1 MEQAPP
7 PVRDPERDTIAAIAT
22 PPGTGALAI
31 VRVSG
36 PGAVAVA
43 DAVFRGR
50 AALRAAASHTAH
62 YGAIVRP
69 PDDRSGAGAGEV
81 IDDVV
86 ATVFRAP
93 ASYTGDDTVE
103 ITCHGSNLVAATIVG
118 ALLNKGARNADPG
131 EFTRRAFLNGKLDL
145 TQAEAVAEVIRSAT
159 AASLRGARNR
169 LNGALGARVSAL
181 RQQLLDCA
189 VHVELALDFADED
202 IELAPAELVAS
213 EVREVRAA
221 IAAMLATFRTG
232 RMLRDGIHVVLAGP
246 PNVGKS
252 SLLNRLAREAR
263 ALVTDVPGTTR
274 DVIRED
280 LDIHGVPVR
289 LYDTAGLRATE
300 EIVERLGVERSIA
313 TVADAD
319 LVLFVCAA
327 NEPFPHAAL
336 RQVRAATAPT
346 GAQVA
351 VIANKSD
358 LRIAVSKI
366 AVTYRIAVICKI
378 AVTYR
383 IAVIAATVRRPPMP
397 APRNGAIWPS
407 RRAPEHDSTTCAAC
421 CWSVRW
427 EPAAIPSAR
436 RWWPAPAIATT
447 CSAPRQPWRAPSR
460 PRRRRS
466 VASWSPP
473 TCATRSLTWK
483 RSSASWPAT
492 TCSIGSSPSSASASS
507 AATRPERG
515 PAGT

>member
-1 MEQAPP
+1 MQQAPP
-7 PVRDPERDTIAAIAT
+7 AVRDPERDTIAAIAT

-36 PGAVAVA
+36 PGAVALA

-50 AALRAAASHTAH
+50 GSLREAASHTAH
-62 YGAIVRP
+62 YGAIVRA
-69 PDDRSGAGAGEV
+69 PDDRSGAGAGGGEV

-86 ATVFRAP
+86 ATLFRAP
-93 ASYTGDDTVE
+93 ASYTGEDTVE

-118 ALLNKGARNADPG
+118 VLLNEGARNADPG

-169 LNGALGARVSAL
+169 LSGALGARVSAL

-189 VHVELALDFADED
+189 AHVELALDFADED
-202 IELAPAELVAS
+202 VELAPAEQVAA
-213 EVREVRAA
+213 EVRAVRAA

-252 SLLNRLAREAR
+252 SLLNRLAQEAR

-300 EIVERLGVERSIA
+300 ETVERLGVERSIA

-327 NEPFPHAAL
+327 NEPFPHDAL
-336 RQVRAATAPT
+336 RQVRAATAAT

-358 LRIAVSKI
+358 LQDRRDLPDRRDLQDRRDLPDRRDLDAGNAERCDLAVSARTGARLDDLCSLLLERTVGSGGYTERTALVASARHRDNLQRAAAALARAEQAAAAALGGELVAADLRIAVSHLEEI
-366 AVTYRIAVICKI
+366 IGI
-378 AVTYR
+378 
-383 IAVIAATVRRPPMP
+383 
-397 APRNGAIWPS
+397 
-407 RRAPEHDSTTCAAC
+407 
-421 CWSVRW
+421 
-427 EPAAIPSAR
+427 
-436 RWWPAPAIATT
+436 
-447 CSAPRQPWRAPSR
+447 
-460 PRRRRS
+460 
-466 VASWSPP
+466 VASDDVLNRIFAHF
-473 TCATRSLTWK
+473 C
-483 RSSASWPAT
+483 
-492 TCSIGSSPSSASASS
+492 IGK
-507 AATRPERG
+507 
-515 PAGT
+515 

>member
-7 PVRDPERDTIAAIAT
+7 AVRDPERDTIAAIAT

-358 LRIAVSKI
+358 LQDRRDLPDRRDRCDRAAATDAGTAERCDLAVS
-366 AVTYRIAVICKI
+366 ARTGARLDDLCSLLLE
-378 AVTYR
+378 R
-383 IAVIAATVRRPPMP
+383 TVGTGGYTERT
-397 APRNGAIWPS
+397 ALVA
-407 RRAPEHDSTTCAAC
+407 
-421 CWSVRW
+421 
-427 EPAAIPSAR
+427 SAR
-436 RWWPAPAIATT
+436 HRDNL
-447 CSAPRQPWRAPSR
+447 QRAAAALARAEQAAAAALGGELVAADLRNAVSHLEEIIGI
-460 PRRRRS
+460 
-466 VASWSPP
+466 VASDDVLNRIFAQF
-473 TCATRSLTWK
+473 C
-483 RSSASWPAT
+483 
-492 TCSIGSSPSSASASS
+492 IGK
-507 AATRPERG
+507 
-515 PAGT
+515 

>member
-1 MEQAPP
+1 MQQAPP

-36 PGAVAVA
+36 PGAVALA

-50 AALRAAASHTAH
+50 GALREAASHTAH
-62 YGAIVRP
+62 YGAIVRA
-69 PDDRSGAGAGEV
+69 PDDRSGAGAGGGEV

-86 ATVFRAP
+86 ATLFRAP
-93 ASYTGDDTVE
+93 ASYTGEDTVE

-118 ALLNKGARNADPG
+118 VLLNEGARNADPG

-213 EVREVRAA
+213 EVRAVRAA

-336 RQVRAATAPT
+336 RQVRAATAAT

-358 LRIAVSKI
+358 LQDRRDLPDRRDLQDRRDLPDRRDRCDRAAATDAGTAERCDLAVSARTGARLDDLCSLLLERTVGTGGYTERTALVASARHRDNLQRAAAALARAEQAAAAALGGELVAADLRIAVSHLEEI
-366 AVTYRIAVICKI
+366 IGI
-378 AVTYR
+378 
-383 IAVIAATVRRPPMP
+383 
-397 APRNGAIWPS
+397 
-407 RRAPEHDSTTCAAC
+407 
-421 CWSVRW
+421 
-427 EPAAIPSAR
+427 
-436 RWWPAPAIATT
+436 
-447 CSAPRQPWRAPSR
+447 
-460 PRRRRS
+460 
-466 VASWSPP
+466 VASDDVLNRIFAQF
-473 TCATRSLTWK
+473 C
-483 RSSASWPAT
+483 
-492 TCSIGSSPSSASASS
+492 IGK
-507 AATRPERG
+507 
-515 PAGT
+515 

>member
-50 AALRAAASHTAH
+50 GSLRTAASHTAH
-62 YGAIVRP
+62 YGAIVRV

-118 ALLNKGARNADPG
+118 ALLNEGARNAEPG

-169 LNGALGARVSAL
+169 LNGALGARVAAL

-358 LRIAVSKI
+358 LQDRRDLPDRRDLQDRRDLPDRRDRCDRAAATDAGTAERCDLAVS
-366 AVTYRIAVICKI
+366 ARTGARLDDLCSLLLE
-378 AVTYR
+378 R
-383 IAVIAATVRRPPMP
+383 TVGTGGYTERT
-397 APRNGAIWPS
+397 ALVA
-407 RRAPEHDSTTCAAC
+407 
-421 CWSVRW
+421 
-427 EPAAIPSAR
+427 SAR
-436 RWWPAPAIATT
+436 HRDNL
-447 CSAPRQPWRAPSR
+447 QRAAAALARAEQAAAAALGGELVAADLRNAVSHLEEIIGI
-460 PRRRRS
+460 
-466 VASWSPP
+466 VASDDVLNQIFAQF
-473 TCATRSLTWK
+473 C
-483 RSSASWPAT
+483 
-492 TCSIGSSPSSASASS
+492 IGK
-507 AATRPERG
+507 
-515 PAGT
+515 

>member
-1 MEQAPP
+1 MQQAPP
-7 PVRDPERDTIAAIAT
+7 AVRDPERDTIAAIAT

-36 PGAVAVA
+36 PGAVALA

-50 AALRAAASHTAH
+50 GALREAASHTAH
-62 YGAIVRP
+62 YGAIVRA
-69 PDDRSGAGAGEV
+69 PDDRSGAGAGGGEV

-86 ATVFRAP
+86 ATLFRAP
-93 ASYTGDDTVE
+93 ASYTGEDTVE

-118 ALLNKGARNADPG
+118 VLLNEGARNADPG

-169 LNGALGARVSAL
+169 LSGALGARVSAL

-189 VHVELALDFADED
+189 AHVELALDFADED
-202 IELAPAELVAS
+202 VELAPAEQVAA
-213 EVREVRAA
+213 EVRAVRAA

-252 SLLNRLAREAR
+252 SLLNRLAQEAR

-300 EIVERLGVERSIA
+300 ETVERLGVERSIA

-327 NEPFPHAAL
+327 NEPFPHDAL
-336 RQVRAATAPT
+336 RQVRAATAAT

-358 LRIAVSKI
+358 LQDRRDLPDRRDLQDRRDLPDRRDLDAGNAERCDLAVSARTGARLDDLCSLLLERTVGSGGYTERTALVASARHRDNLQRAAAALARAEQAAAAALGGELVAADLRIAVSHLEEI
-366 AVTYRIAVICKI
+366 IGIVVSDDVLNRIFAQFC
-378 AVTYR
+378 
-383 IAVIAATVRRPPMP
+383 
-397 APRNGAIWPS
+397 
-407 RRAPEHDSTTCAAC
+407 
-421 CWSVRW
+421 
-427 EPAAIPSAR
+427 
-436 RWWPAPAIATT
+436 
-447 CSAPRQPWRAPSR
+447 
-460 PRRRRS
+460 
-466 VASWSPP
+466 
-473 TCATRSLTWK
+473 
-483 RSSASWPAT
+483 
-492 TCSIGSSPSSASASS
+492 IGK
-507 AATRPERG
+507 
-515 PAGT
+515 

>member
-1 MEQAPP
+1 MQQAPP
-7 PVRDPERDTIAAIAT
+7 AVRDPERDTIAAIAT

-36 PGAVAVA
+36 PGAVALA

-50 AALRAAASHTAH
+50 GALREAASHTAH
-62 YGAIVRP
+62 YGAIVRA
-69 PDDRSGAGAGEV
+69 PDDRSGAGAGGGEV

-86 ATVFRAP
+86 ATLFRAP
-93 ASYTGDDTVE
+93 ASYTGEDTVE

-118 ALLNKGARNADPG
+118 VLLNEGARNADPG

-252 SLLNRLAREAR
+252 SLLNRLAQEAR

-300 EIVERLGVERSIA
+300 ETVERLGVERSIA

-327 NEPFPHAAL
+327 NEPFPHDAL

-358 LRIAVSKI
+358 LEDRRDLPDRRDLDAGNAERCDLAVS
-366 AVTYRIAVICKI
+366 ARTGARLDDLCSLLLE
-378 AVTYR
+378 R
-383 IAVIAATVRRPPMP
+383 TVGTGGYTERT
-397 APRNGAIWPS
+397 ALVA
-407 RRAPEHDSTTCAAC
+407 
-421 CWSVRW
+421 
-427 EPAAIPSAR
+427 SAR
-436 RWWPAPAIATT
+436 HRDNL
-447 CSAPRQPWRAPSR
+447 QRAAAALARAEQAAAAALGGELVAADLRNAVSHLEEIIGI
-460 PRRRRS
+460 
-466 VASWSPP
+466 VASDDVLNRIFAQF
-473 TCATRSLTWK
+473 C
-483 RSSASWPAT
+483 
-492 TCSIGSSPSSASASS
+492 IGK
-507 AATRPERG
+507 
-515 PAGT
+515 

>member
-50 AALRAAASHTAH
+50 GSLRTAASHTAH

-358 LRIAVSKI
+358 LQDRRDLPDRRDRCDRAAATDAGTAERCDLAVS
-366 AVTYRIAVICKI
+366 ARTGARLDDLCSLLLE
-378 AVTYR
+378 R
-383 IAVIAATVRRPPMP
+383 TVGTGGYTERT
-397 APRNGAIWPS
+397 ALVA
-407 RRAPEHDSTTCAAC
+407 
-421 CWSVRW
+421 
-427 EPAAIPSAR
+427 SAR
-436 RWWPAPAIATT
+436 HRDNL
-447 CSAPRQPWRAPSR
+447 QRAAAALARAEQAAAAALGGELVAADLRNAVSHLEEIIGI
-460 PRRRRS
+460 
-466 VASWSPP
+466 VASDDVLNRIFAQF
-473 TCATRSLTWK
+473 C
-483 RSSASWPAT
+483 
-492 TCSIGSSPSSASASS
+492 IGK
-507 AATRPERG
+507 
-515 PAGT
+515 

>member
-1 MEQAPP
+1 M
-7 PVRDPERDTIAAIAT
+7 
-22 PPGTGALAI
+22 
-31 VRVSG
+31 
-36 PGAVAVA
+36 
-43 DAVFRGR
+43 
-50 AALRAAASHTAH
+50 
-62 YGAIVRP
+62 RP

-118 ALLNKGARNADPG
+118 ALLNEGARNADPG

-358 LRIAVSKI
+358 LQDRRDLPDRRDLQDRRDLPDRRDRCDRAD
-366 AVTYRIAVICKI
+366 
-378 AVTYR
+378 
-383 IAVIAATVRRPPMP
+383 RPPMP

-407 RRAPEHDSTTCAAC
+407 RRAPEHGSTTCAAC
-421 CWSVRW
+421 CWSVPW

-507 AATRPERG
+507 AAHQSFALYR
-515 PAGT
+515 

>member
-1 MEQAPP
+1 MQQAPP
-7 PVRDPERDTIAAIAT
+7 AVRDPERDTIAAIAT

-36 PGAVAVA
+36 PGAVALA

-50 AALRAAASHTAH
+50 GALREAASHTAH
-62 YGAIVRP
+62 YGAIVRA
-69 PDDRSGAGAGEV
+69 PDDRSGAGAGGGEV

-86 ATVFRAP
+86 ATLFRAP
-93 ASYTGDDTVE
+93 ASYTGEDTVE

-118 ALLNKGARNADPG
+118 VLLNEGARNADPG

-213 EVREVRAA
+213 EVRAVRAA

-252 SLLNRLAREAR
+252 SLLNRLAQEAR

-300 EIVERLGVERSIA
+300 ETVERLGVERSIA

-327 NEPFPHAAL
+327 NEPFPHDAL
-336 RQVRAATAPT
+336 RQVRAATAAT

-358 LRIAVSKI
+358 LQDRRDLPDRRDLQDRRDLPDRRDLDAGNAERCDLAVSARTGARLDDLCSLLLERTVGTGGYTERTALVASARHRDNLQRAAAALARAEQAAAAALGGELVAADLRIAVSHLEEI
-366 AVTYRIAVICKI
+366 IGI
-378 AVTYR
+378 
-383 IAVIAATVRRPPMP
+383 
-397 APRNGAIWPS
+397 
-407 RRAPEHDSTTCAAC
+407 
-421 CWSVRW
+421 
-427 EPAAIPSAR
+427 
-436 RWWPAPAIATT
+436 
-447 CSAPRQPWRAPSR
+447 
-460 PRRRRS
+460 
-466 VASWSPP
+466 VASDDVLNRIFAQF
-473 TCATRSLTWK
+473 C
-483 RSSASWPAT
+483 
-492 TCSIGSSPSSASASS
+492 IGK
-507 AATRPERG
+507 
-515 PAGT
+515 

>member
-7 PVRDPERDTIAAIAT
+7 AVRDPERDTIAAIAT

-358 LRIAVSKI
+358 LQDRRDLPDRRDLQDRRDLPDRRDLQDRRDLPDRRDRCDRAAATDAGTAERCDLAVS
-366 AVTYRIAVICKI
+366 ARTGARLDDLCSLLLE
-378 AVTYR
+378 R
-383 IAVIAATVRRPPMP
+383 TVGTGGYTERT
-397 APRNGAIWPS
+397 ALVA
-407 RRAPEHDSTTCAAC
+407 
-421 CWSVRW
+421 
-427 EPAAIPSAR
+427 SAR
-436 RWWPAPAIATT
+436 HRDNL
-447 CSAPRQPWRAPSR
+447 QRAAAALARAEQAAAAALGGELVAADLRNAVSHLEEIIGI
-460 PRRRRS
+460 
-466 VASWSPP
+466 VASDDVLNRIFAQF
-473 TCATRSLTWK
+473 C
-483 RSSASWPAT
+483 
-492 TCSIGSSPSSASASS
+492 IGK
-507 AATRPERG
+507 
-515 PAGT
+515 

>member
-1 MEQAPP
+1 M
-7 PVRDPERDTIAAIAT
+7 
-22 PPGTGALAI
+22 
-31 VRVSG
+31 
-36 PGAVAVA
+36 
-43 DAVFRGR
+43 
-50 AALRAAASHTAH
+50 
-62 YGAIVRP
+62 
-69 PDDRSGAGAGEV
+69 

-86 ATVFRAP
+86 ATLFRAP
-93 ASYTGDDTVE
+93 ASYTGEDTVE

-118 ALLNKGARNADPG
+118 VLLNEGARNADPG

-169 LNGALGARVSAL
+169 LSGALGARVSAL

-189 VHVELALDFADED
+189 AHVELALDFADED
-202 IELAPAELVAS
+202 IELAPAEQVAA
-213 EVREVRAA
+213 EVRAVRAA

-252 SLLNRLAREAR
+252 SLLNRLAQEAR

-300 EIVERLGVERSIA
+300 ETVERLGVERSIA

-327 NEPFPHAAL
+327 NEPFPHDAL
-336 RQVRAATAPT
+336 RQVRAATAAT

-358 LRIAVSKI
+358 LQDRRDLPDRRDLQDRRDLPDRRDLDAGNAERCDLAVSARTGARLDDLCSLLLERTVGTGGYTERTALVASARHRDNLQRAAAALARAEQAAAAALGGELVAADLRIAVSHLEEI
-366 AVTYRIAVICKI
+366 IGI
-378 AVTYR
+378 
-383 IAVIAATVRRPPMP
+383 
-397 APRNGAIWPS
+397 
-407 RRAPEHDSTTCAAC
+407 
-421 CWSVRW
+421 
-427 EPAAIPSAR
+427 
-436 RWWPAPAIATT
+436 
-447 CSAPRQPWRAPSR
+447 
-460 PRRRRS
+460 
-466 VASWSPP
+466 VASDDVLNRIFAQF
-473 TCATRSLTWK
+473 C
-483 RSSASWPAT
+483 
-492 TCSIGSSPSSASASS
+492 IGK
-507 AATRPERG
+507 
-515 PAGT
+515 

>member
-1 MEQAPP
+1 MQQAPP
-7 PVRDPERDTIAAIAT
+7 AVRDPERDTIAAIAT

-50 AALRAAASHTAH
+50 GSLREAASHTAH
-62 YGAIVRP
+62 YGAIVRA
-69 PDDRSGAGAGEV
+69 PDDRSGAGAGGGEV

-86 ATVFRAP
+86 ATLFRAP
-93 ASYTGDDTVE
+93 ASYTGEDTVE

-118 ALLNKGARNADPG
+118 VLLNEGARNADPG

-169 LNGALGARVSAL
+169 LNGALGARVAAL

-252 SLLNRLAREAR
+252 SLLNRLARESR

-289 LYDTAGLRATE
+289 LYDTAGLRPTE

-327 NEPFPHAAL
+327 NEPFPHDAL
-336 RQVRAATAPT
+336 RQVRAATAAT

-358 LRIAVSKI
+358 LPDRRDLQDRRDLPDRRDRCDRAAATDAGTAQRCDLAVS
-366 AVTYRIAVICKI
+366 ARTGARLDDLCSLLLE
-378 AVTYR
+378 R
-383 IAVIAATVRRPPMP
+383 TVGTGGYTERT
-397 APRNGAIWPS
+397 ALVA
-407 RRAPEHDSTTCAAC
+407 
-421 CWSVRW
+421 
-427 EPAAIPSAR
+427 SAR
-436 RWWPAPAIATT
+436 HRDNLQRAAAALARAEQAAAAALGGELVAADLR
-447 CSAPRQPWRAPSR
+447 SAVSHLEEIIGI
-460 PRRRRS
+460 
-466 VASWSPP
+466 VASDDVLNRIFAHF
-473 TCATRSLTWK
+473 C
-483 RSSASWPAT
+483 
-492 TCSIGSSPSSASASS
+492 IGK
-507 AATRPERG
+507 
-515 PAGT
+515 

>member
-1 MEQAPP
+1 MQQAPP
-7 PVRDPERDTIAAIAT
+7 AVRDPERDTIAAIAT

-36 PGAVAVA
+36 PGAVALA

-50 AALRAAASHTAH
+50 GALREAASHTAH
-62 YGAIVRP
+62 YGAIVRA
-69 PDDRSGAGAGEV
+69 PDDRSGAGAGGGEV

-86 ATVFRAP
+86 ATLFRAP
-93 ASYTGDDTVE
+93 ASYTGEDTVE

-118 ALLNKGARNADPG
+118 VLLNEGARNADPG

-213 EVREVRAA
+213 EVRAVRAA

-252 SLLNRLAREAR
+252 SLLNRLAQEAR

-300 EIVERLGVERSIA
+300 ETVERLGVERSIA

-327 NEPFPHAAL
+327 NEPFPHDAL
-336 RQVRAATAPT
+336 RQVRAATAAT

-358 LRIAVSKI
+358 LQDRRDLPDRRDRCDRAAATDAGTAERCDLAVSARTGARLDDLCSLLLERTVGTGGYTERTALVASARHRDNLQRAAAALARAEQAAAAALGGELVAADLRIAVSHLEEI
-366 AVTYRIAVICKI
+366 IGI
-378 AVTYR
+378 
-383 IAVIAATVRRPPMP
+383 
-397 APRNGAIWPS
+397 
-407 RRAPEHDSTTCAAC
+407 
-421 CWSVRW
+421 
-427 EPAAIPSAR
+427 
-436 RWWPAPAIATT
+436 
-447 CSAPRQPWRAPSR
+447 
-460 PRRRRS
+460 
-466 VASWSPP
+466 VASDDVLNRIFAQF
-473 TCATRSLTWK
+473 C
-483 RSSASWPAT
+483 
-492 TCSIGSSPSSASASS
+492 IGK
-507 AATRPERG
+507 
-515 PAGT
+515 

>member
-1 MEQAPP
+1 MQQAPP
-7 PVRDPERDTIAAIAT
+7 AVRDPERDTIAAIAT

-36 PGAVAVA
+36 PGAVALA

-50 AALRAAASHTAH
+50 GALREAASHTAH
-62 YGAIVRP
+62 YGAIVRA
-69 PDDRSGAGAGEV
+69 PDDRSGAGAGGGEV

-86 ATVFRAP
+86 ATLFRAP
-93 ASYTGDDTVE
+93 ASYTGEDTVE

-118 ALLNKGARNADPG
+118 VLLNEGARNADPG

-169 LNGALGARVSAL
+169 LSGALGARVSAL

-213 EVREVRAA
+213 EVRAVRAA

-252 SLLNRLAREAR
+252 SLLNRLAQEAR

-300 EIVERLGVERSIA
+300 ETVERLGVERSIA

-327 NEPFPHAAL
+327 NEPFPHDAL
-336 RQVRAATAPT
+336 RQVRAATAAT

-358 LRIAVSKI
+358 LQDRRDLPDRRDLQDRRDLPDRRDLDAGNAERCDLAVSARTGARLDDLCSLLLERTVGTGGYTERTALVASARHRDNLQRAAAALARAEQAAAAALGGELVAADLRIAVSHLEEI
-366 AVTYRIAVICKI
+366 IGI
-378 AVTYR
+378 
-383 IAVIAATVRRPPMP
+383 
-397 APRNGAIWPS
+397 
-407 RRAPEHDSTTCAAC
+407 
-421 CWSVRW
+421 
-427 EPAAIPSAR
+427 
-436 RWWPAPAIATT
+436 
-447 CSAPRQPWRAPSR
+447 
-460 PRRRRS
+460 
-466 VASWSPP
+466 VASDDVLNRIFAQF
-473 TCATRSLTWK
+473 C
-483 RSSASWPAT
+483 
-492 TCSIGSSPSSASASS
+492 IGK
-507 AATRPERG
+507 
-515 PAGT
+515 

>member
-1 MEQAPP
+1 MQQAPP
-7 PVRDPERDTIAAIAT
+7 AVRDPERDTIAAIAT

-36 PGAVAVA
+36 PGAVALA

-50 AALRAAASHTAH
+50 GALREAASHTAH
-62 YGAIVRP
+62 YGAIVRA
-69 PDDRSGAGAGEV
+69 PDDRSGAGAGGGEV

-86 ATVFRAP
+86 ATLFRAP
-93 ASYTGDDTVE
+93 ASYTGEDTVE

-118 ALLNKGARNADPG
+118 VLLNEGARNADPG

-252 SLLNRLAREAR
+252 SLLNRLAQEAR

-300 EIVERLGVERSIA
+300 ETVERLGVERSIA

-327 NEPFPHAAL
+327 NEPFPHDAL

-358 LRIAVSKI
+358 LPDRRDLQDRRDLPDRRDLDAGNAERCDLAVS
-366 AVTYRIAVICKI
+366 ARTGARLDDLCSLLLE
-378 AVTYR
+378 R
-383 IAVIAATVRRPPMP
+383 TVGTGGYTERT
-397 APRNGAIWPS
+397 ALVA
-407 RRAPEHDSTTCAAC
+407 
-421 CWSVRW
+421 
-427 EPAAIPSAR
+427 SAR
-436 RWWPAPAIATT
+436 HRDNL
-447 CSAPRQPWRAPSR
+447 QRAAAALARAEQAAAAALGGELVAADLRNAVSHLEEIIGI
-460 PRRRRS
+460 
-466 VASWSPP
+466 VASDDVLNRIFAQF
-473 TCATRSLTWK
+473 C
-483 RSSASWPAT
+483 
-492 TCSIGSSPSSASASS
+492 IGK
-507 AATRPERG
+507 
-515 PAGT
+515 

>member
-7 PVRDPERDTIAAIAT
+7 AVRDPERDTIAAIAT

-62 YGAIVRP
+62 YGAIVRA

-358 LRIAVSKI
+358 LQDRRDLPDRRDRCDRAAATDAGTAERCDLAVS
-366 AVTYRIAVICKI
+366 ARTGARLDDLCSLLLE
-378 AVTYR
+378 R
-383 IAVIAATVRRPPMP
+383 TVGTGGYTERT
-397 APRNGAIWPS
+397 ALVA
-407 RRAPEHDSTTCAAC
+407 
-421 CWSVRW
+421 
-427 EPAAIPSAR
+427 SAR
-436 RWWPAPAIATT
+436 HRDNL
-447 CSAPRQPWRAPSR
+447 QRAAAALARAEQAAAAALGGELVAADLRNAVSHLEEIIGI
-460 PRRRRS
+460 
-466 VASWSPP
+466 VASDDVLNQIFAQF
-473 TCATRSLTWK
+473 C
-483 RSSASWPAT
+483 
-492 TCSIGSSPSSASASS
+492 IGK
-507 AATRPERG
+507 
-515 PAGT
+515 